1 MEKRMLRYFEKM
13 YHLDI
18 RRMGRML
25 AYHRRMA
32 I

>member
-13 YHLDI
+13 YHFDI
-18 RRMGRML
+18 RCMGRML